1 MKGTT
6 RLLAGLAICLCAAP
20 ARAAFTVPGFEL
32 VYSYPVDTTLE
43 RPELRRAAEVWP
55 KLIASAKKSMDI
67 AEFYVAVSTT
77 SREPIDPVID
87 ALRKAGKR
95 GVKIRFLVQKS
106 GATSPEGLERLKA
119 IPNLEL
125 RIIEWAKVS
134 PTGSGI
140 VHAKYM
146 VADGKTGY
154 VGSQNFDW
162 RSLKHIHEMGLLISE
177 ARIVKG
183 MADIFAHDW
192 QAQALAAAG
201 QSVPPLNQAPPKPD
215 ISQRAYLVASPWV
228 FDPPGVGDSQ
238 SELVRLIGT
247 AQSEVAITLLDYSP
261 VSFGKP
267 KRFYP
272 PIDNALRDAAV
283 RGVKVKLLVSHWNTE
298 KPGIDHLKSLAML
311 PNVEIRI
318 ITIPEAK
325 QGPIPFARTVHSKFM
340 VVDGKTLWLGTSN
353 WSGGYLDDSRNL
365 EVVVKDE
372 ALAKEAGSVQD
383 QMWTSAYTQPIDLAK
398 DYPKPR
404 K

>member
-1 MKGTT
+1 MT
-6 RLLAGLAICLCAAP
+6 RISRFLTALALCCCAIS

-32 VYSYPVDTTLE
+32 VYSYPVETTLE

-55 KLIASAKKSMDI
+55 ELIASAKKSLDI
-67 AEFYVAVSTT
+67 AEFYVAVSPKPG
-77 SREPIDPVID
+77 EPIDLVID
-87 ALRKAGKR
+87 ALRRAGTR

-106 GATSPEGLERLKA
+106 GASSPEGLERLKA
-119 IPNLEL
+119 IPNLKL
-125 RIIEWAKVS
+125 RIITWSKVN
-134 PTGSGI
+134 PEGLGI

-162 RSLKHIHEMGLLISE
+162 RSLKHIHEMGLLVSD
-177 ARIVKG
+177 ANIVKG
-183 MADIFAHDW
+183 LADIFAQDW
-192 QAQALAAAG
+192 KAQALAAAG
-201 QSVPPLNQAPPKPD
+201 NPVPPLNKTAPKAASD
-215 ISQRAYLVASPWV
+215 RRAYLVASPWA
-228 FDPPGVGDSQ
+228 FDPPGIGDSQ

-247 AQSEVAITLLDYSP
+247 AQNEVAVALLDYTP
-261 VSFGKP
+261 LSFSRP
-267 KRFYP
+267 RRFYP

-298 KPGIDHLKSLAML
+298 KPGIDHLKSLSLL

-318 ITIPEAK
+318 ITIPEAAE
-325 QGPIPFARTVHSKFM
+325 GPIPFARTMHSKFM

-353 WSGGYLDDSRNL
+353 WSGGYLDDSRNI

-372 ALAKEAGSVQD
+372 TLAHEAAEVQT
-383 QMWTSAYTQPIDLAK
+383 QLWTSLYTQALDIGK
-398 DYPKPR
+398 DYPRPR

>member
-1 MKGTT
+1 MTNIS
-6 RLLAGLAICLCAAP
+6 RHLAALALCLCAAS

-32 VYSYPVDTTLE
+32 VYSYPVGTSLE

-55 KLIASAKKSMDI
+55 KLIDSAKKSLDI
-67 AEFYVAVSTT
+67 NEFYVAVSTT

-87 ALRKAGKR
+87 ALRRAGKR
-95 GVKIRFLVQKS
+95 KVKIRFLVQKS
-106 GATSPEGLERLKA
+106 GATSPEGLERLRA

-125 RIIEWAKVS
+125 RVIEWAKVS

-162 RSLKHIHEMGLLISE
+162 RSLKHIHEMGLLVSDE
-177 ARIVKG
+177 SIVKG
-183 MADIFAHDW
+183 MSDIFAHDW
-192 QAQALAAAG
+192 EAQALAAAG
-201 QSVPPLNQAPPKPD
+201 KPVPPLNQAPPKPD
-215 ISQRAYLVASPWV
+215 TDRRAYLVASPWV

-247 AQSEVAITLLDYSP
+247 AQSEVAIALLDYSP
-261 VSFGKP
+261 ISFGKP

-298 KPGIDHLKSLAML
+298 KPGIDHLKSLSLL

-325 QGPIPFARTVHSKFM
+325 EGPIPFARTVHSKFM

-372 ALAKEAGSVQD
+372 ALAKEAGSVQG
-383 QMWTSAYTQPIDLAK
+383 QLWASPYTQALDISK